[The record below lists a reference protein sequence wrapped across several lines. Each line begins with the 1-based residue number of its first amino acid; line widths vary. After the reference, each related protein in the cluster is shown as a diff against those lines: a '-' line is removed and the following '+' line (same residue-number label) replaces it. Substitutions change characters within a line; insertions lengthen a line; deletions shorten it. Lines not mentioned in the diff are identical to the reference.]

1 MSPYIALP
9 LTLLTSRNDYAT
21 FKQIKSFLIFNIRL
35 LLHDLVR
42 ACSLD
47 SFVLM
52 LPSPLTKISEI
63 GTNVIGPKH
72 RGERGG
78 AFTNGNA
85 PEPTGMDRNGPPKPE
100 RTSKFTLKY
109 MF

>member
-1 MSPYIALP
+1 MSPYIARP
-9 LTLLTSRNDYAT
+9 LTLRTSRSDYAT

-63 GTNVIGPKH
+63 GTTVIGPKH
-72 RGERGG
+72 REERGG

-85 PEPTGMDRNGPPKPE
+85 PEWTGMDLQSRNGPQNSP
-100 RTSKFTLKY
+100 
-109 MF
+109 